1 MKKNILAKA
10 AALAAS
16 SALLFSLAA
25 CGSSSSAASSAS
37 EAASSAGTAQTSET
51 AAAAST
57 EESTAASSE
66 GVLASSGSKA
76 AAGTEFKVGVVQ
88 YVDHASLNQI
98 VENLEQEL
106 DAKGQEL
113 GVTFNYRDYEFNG
126 QGDGTT
132 LNQIASELISD
143 DVDLIV
149 AVATPTAQIM
159 QAAAEG
165 KNIPI
170 VFSAVSDPVGA
181 KLVDS
186 LDAPGSNITGT
197 SDALDTE
204 AIMNLI
210 LAQNPDTKKVGLL
223 YSKSEDSSAQPVA
236 DAKKILEEKGIE
248 AVEKT
253 GTTQDEIST
262 AADALIAEGVDA
274 VFTPTDNTV
283 MTAELAIY
291 EKFAEAGIPHYA
303 GADSF
308 ARNGAF
314 CGYGVDYKALGSQT
328 ADMVAKILAEGADP
342 ATTPVETSDS
352 NIATV
357 NTETA
362 VALGYDM
369 DQVKKNFA
377 PYCASVEETTTNK
390 EME

>member
-76 AAGTEFKVGVVQ
+76 AAGTEYKVGVVQ

-362 VALGYDM
+362 AALGYDM

>member
-16 SALLFSLAA
+16 SAMLFSLTA
-25 CGSSSSAASSAS
+25 CGSSSSAASTAS
-37 EAASSAGTAQTSET
+37 EASSSSGTAQTSET

-57 EESTAASSE
+57 EKSTAASSE

-113 GVTFNYRDYEFNG
+113 GVTFNYQDYEFNG

-204 AIMNLI
+204 DIMNLI

-314 CGYGVDYKALGSQT
+314 CGYGVDYKALGIQT

-362 VALGYDM
+362 AALGYDM
-369 DQVKKNFA
+369 DQVKKNFE